1 MALKLKQTYVHWI
14 LGRGPT
20 LGESNESH
28 LESSNVKYKM
38 KSCNKM
44 DALSWAGRA
53 HASRHIM
60 SQTILLYT
68 FSNLPLQKVSKRQ
81 VTSVLKHY
89 RIFDRILNVNAVIL
103 KCSGHRPR
111 DDVVENSS
119 LSR

>member
-1 MALKLKQTYVHWI
+1 MLCHYLLCTSGPKSLKGAPESDGFETLKTYVHWI

-44 DALSWAGRA
+44 DAFSWAGRA
-53 HASRHIM
+53 HASRNIM
-60 SQTILLYT
+60 SHTILVYT

-81 VTSVLKHY
+81 VTSVLKH
-89 RIFDRILNVNAVIL
+89 
-103 KCSGHRPR
+103 
-111 DDVVENSS
+111 
-119 LSR
+119 